1 MIKKLFLTLFCA
13 VLSAGIAF
21 AQGGSKVNG
30 IVVDEIGE
38 PVIGASVFVKGT
50 KTGAVTDVDGKF
62 SINTSPGSTLV
73 ITYVGYEKVETKA
86 ESGMKVTMSP
96 SSHALGE
103 VVVTGMQKMDKRLFT
118 GATAKIDAEKAKLDG
133 VADVSRALEGRI
145 AGVSVQNVSGTFGTA
160 PKIRVRGA
168 TSIYGTSSPLWVI
181 DGVIQEDAVDVSA
194 DDLSSGDAVTLISNA
209 IAGLSADD
217 IESFQV
223 LKDGSATSIYG
234 ARAMAGVVVITTKRG
249 KAGRST
255 VNYTGE
261 FTYRMKPSYDQYNIS
276 NSQEQM
282 GIYKEMEEKGWLEFS
297 TLANS
302 SSSGIYGRMYN
313 LIAQYDQTNGQFG
326 LPNTEAAMAQYLQQ
340 AEFRNTDWFDLLFNN
355 NIVQNH
361 SVSIST
367 GSEKANLYASVSA
380 MNDPGW
386 TKDSKVERYTANMNA
401 TFNLSKNL
409 SVSILTNGSYRDQQA
424 PGTLSQSTDVV
435 TGAVS
440 RDFDINPFSYAMNT
454 SRALDPNDTY
464 TRNYAPFNI
473 FHELDNNYIDLS
485 ISDLKFQ
492 GEISWK
498 PITGLEFHLLGAYRT
513 QKTSQEHSVLNESNQ
528 AEAYRA
534 GVDDPNIMY
543 NNRFLYQDP
552 DNPNSLPISVMP
564 TGGIY
569 IRNDYMVKQLDFRG
583 TVQYNKIWNDT
594 HIMNLFGGMEVN
606 KTDRDQSMHSDY
618 GVDFDNGRIVN
629 ITPEFYKQAREQGT
643 ILTSFAK
650 TWTRNIAYFLSGS
663 YSYKGRYTVNI
674 TGRYEGTNKL
684 GRSRS
689 ARWLPTWNV
698 SGAWNAHEE
707 TFFKKWME
715 RTNGALS
722 HLTLRASYS
731 LTADRGPSW
740 VTNALPVFIA
750 ENVWRPQGDQIET
763 GIYLSDL
770 ANTELTYEKKHELNL
785 GFDAG
790 FLNNRINLN
799 FDIYWRNNY
808 DLIGIIQTQ
817 GVGGT
822 IQKYANVATMKSN
835 GVEATLSTRNIQTKD
850 FNWTTD
856 LTFSYAKNKIT
867 DLDSRSNV
875 ISLVSGQSSS
885 ASSGRFREGYPV
897 SALFSIPFVGL
908 NDEGLPQFINENG
921 EITTSDINFQEYENI
936 DYLKYEGPTEPTITG
951 GFNNTLSYK
960 NWRLNVFITYSF
972 GNKVRLDPVFAA
984 GYSDMTAMPKEFKNR
999 WVQSGDE
1006 YITDIPT
1013 IASVR
1018 QYQNDSQL
1026 SYAYNAYNYSTAR
1039 VADGGFIRLK
1049 DVSLT
1054 YNLPM
1059 NFVKRIGLGSASL
1072 KLDATNLFLLYAD
1085 DKLNGQDPEFVN
1097 AGGVA
1102 TPLSRQ
1108 FTFTIRLGI

>member
-663 YSYKGRYTVNI
+663 YSYKGRYTVNL

-972 GNKVRLDPVFAA
+972 GNKVRLDPIFAA